1 MFVKSE
7 EWCIQKDTRH
17 IFYLYI
23 TSFIATVLISLKLHL
38 INKVDLGIKSYCL
51 NFLKHKLTL
60 FWSKYNSSFS
70 IFQDH
75 WTTALQTLD
84 LNLDEIVHIRSVL
97 TKAEL
102 EGLPL
107 DGNLKEDVEKGK
119 VCFLCMKTRFGF
131 FNRGCKCELCT
142 RQVCSKCTTKV
153 IFTFFFIFD
162 KGVKILKSTFIF
174 STS

>member
-1 MFVKSE
+1 M
-7 EWCIQKDTRH
+7 
-17 IFYLYI
+17 
-23 TSFIATVLISLKLHL
+23 VLFE
-38 INKVDLGIKSYCL
+38 
-51 NFLKHKLTL
+51 FLKHKLT
-60 FWSKYNSSFS
+60 FFGSKYNSSFS

-153 IFTFFFIFD
+153 ICRYFLLYF
-162 KGVKILKSTFIF
+162 
-174 STS
+174 

>member
-1 MFVKSE
+1 M
-7 EWCIQKDTRH
+7 
-17 IFYLYI
+17 
-23 TSFIATVLISLKLHL
+23 
-38 INKVDLGIKSYCL
+38 
-51 NFLKHKLTL
+51 
-60 FWSKYNSSFS
+60 
-70 IFQDH
+70 
-75 WTTALQTLD
+75 QTLD

-153 IFTFFFIFD
+153 IH
-162 KGVKILKSTFIF
+162 KLCRRCCLGLKIRIIIKMADLKKLSF
-174 STS
+174 STPPILNFFRENFRDWSLG